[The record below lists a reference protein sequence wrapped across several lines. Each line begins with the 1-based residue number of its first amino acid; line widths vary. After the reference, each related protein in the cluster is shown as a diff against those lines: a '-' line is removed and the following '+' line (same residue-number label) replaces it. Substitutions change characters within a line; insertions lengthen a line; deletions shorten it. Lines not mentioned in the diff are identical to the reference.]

1 VTTVPR
7 FRSLA
12 SKFFLLTAALV
23 FWVVAVVLA
32 YDLRQDAFDVR
43 KGVLLFFVVLLVAGA
58 TSRMTIRLL
67 ARPLAMLHQGI
78 QSVREGRLETIPIS
92 RTGDEIEFLG
102 ESFNQMIEAVTSTQD
117 ELLSSKLLL
126 EERIRRR
133 TQELEVAMQKTLAA
147 SQAKSEFLA
156 NISHELRTPMNG
168 ILGMLNMVMVTKLD
182 PEQKDQLET
191 AQRCAYSLLAV
202 LNDVLDLSKIEAG
215 RMAIESIP
223 FEFGTLLEDC
233 VKTLAPVG
241 SAKRVAVLSDIAP
254 DVPRRVVGD
263 SLRLRQIVT
272 NLLSNAVRF
281 TEKGHVILSARR
293 IEDSPD
299 GRVGMQISVV
309 DTGIGIPED
318 KLEVIF
324 EKFTQAD
331 SSISRRF
338 GGTGLGLAITRSLV
352 EMQQGSI
359 EVQSTPGAGSRF
371 TVELAYAE
379 ADENTPVHEV
389 RRESNATPGHILIV
403 EDNQVNQ
410 KLVSAVLQKH
420 GHTVMIVSN
429 GLEALEA
436 LRRDRFRMILMDVQ
450 MPEMDGLEAT
460 RLIRK
465 NPRWET
471 IPIVAMTA
479 RAMEGDE
486 ESCRS
491 AGMNGYLSKPI
502 HAEHLLSVVEEFTLR
517 EDASYNV
524 SASA

>member
-1 VTTVPR
+1 
-7 FRSLA
+7 
-12 SKFFLLTAALV
+12 
-23 FWVVAVVLA
+23 
-32 YDLRQDAFDVR
+32 
-43 KGVLLFFVVLLVAGA
+43 
-58 TSRMTIRLL
+58 
-67 ARPLAMLHQGI
+67 
-78 QSVREGRLETIPIS
+78 
-92 RTGDEIEFLG
+92 
-102 ESFNQMIEAVTSTQD
+102 
-117 ELLSSKLLL
+117 
-126 EERIRRR
+126 
-133 TQELEVAMQKTLAA
+133 
-147 SQAKSEFLA
+147 
-156 NISHELRTPMNG
+156 
-168 ILGMLNMVMVTKLD
+168 
-182 PEQKDQLET
+182 
-191 AQRCAYSLLAV
+191 
-202 LNDVLDLSKIEAG
+202 
-215 RMAIESIP
+215 
-223 FEFGTLLEDC
+223 
-233 VKTLAPVG
+233 
-241 SAKRVAVLSDIAP
+241 
-254 DVPRRVVGD
+254 
-263 SLRLRQIVT
+263 
-272 NLLSNAVRF
+272 
-281 TEKGHVILSARR
+281 
-293 IEDSPD
+293 
-299 GRVGMQISVV
+299 
-309 DTGIGIPED
+309 
-318 KLEVIF
+318 
-324 EKFTQAD
+324 
-331 SSISRRF
+331 
-338 GGTGLGLAITRSLV
+338 
-352 EMQQGSI
+352 MQQGSI

-379 ADENTPVHEV
+379 ADENTPVHEI